1 MCNSI
6 VQLSS
11 NQEKVAD
18 IELNLNELSTFQ
30 REVIQGTTTQ
40 SDLLMQLQEMV
51 NKQTSNWHKLSINE
65 CNQEPIR

>member
-51 NKQTSNWHKLSINE
+51 NKQTSN
-65 CNQEPIR
+65 